1 MARRIL
7 DVTIEADGRD
17 KGKVYRITELPA
29 SQAEEWAMRAFLAM
43 TQAGIDVPDSTAAQG
58 VAGLAS
64 MGFENL
70 GKIPWEQAKPLM
82 DEMMTCVQSVQS
94 AGVRRL
100 IEDDIEEVS
109 TRLKLR
115 LEVLKLHTD
124 FFSSAAPSTST
135 GAA

>member
-1 MARRIL
+1 MPRRTL
-7 DVTIEADGRD
+7 DVTITDDNRD
-17 KGKVYRITELPA
+17 KGKTYRLTELPA

-43 TQAGIDVPDSTAAQG
+43 AQAGIDVPQETASSG

-70 GKIPWEQAKPLM
+70 GKIPWELAKPLM
-82 DEMMTCVQSVQS
+82 DEMMTCVQSVQP

-115 LEVLKLHTD
+115 LELIKLHTD
-124 FFSSAAPSTST
+124 FLSSAVRSTST
-135 GAA
+135 EAA